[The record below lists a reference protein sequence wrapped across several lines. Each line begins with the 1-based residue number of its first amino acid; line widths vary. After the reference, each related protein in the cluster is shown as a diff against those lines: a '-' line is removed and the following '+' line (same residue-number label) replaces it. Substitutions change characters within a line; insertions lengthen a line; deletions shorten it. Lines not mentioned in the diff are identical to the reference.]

1 MTRILLS
8 GANGRMG
15 QAIVKLASNR
25 NDCKIVAG
33 IDINTNVKN
42 DFEVYASFQKFL
54 KIWMLM

>member
-25 NDCKIVAG
+25 HDCKIVAG

-42 DFEVYASFQKFL
+42 DLKCTPVFQKFL